1 MIPDTISYNVIFG
14 CSIIVGIILK
24 SNIKFTKHHSYIYL
38 EVEVVN
44 IIIPRTRAVNCR
56 IMWKNPFEK
65 HEGLG
70 KNHLKNLL
78 QKNRLI
84 EIDLM

>member
-1 MIPDTISYNVIFG
+1 
-14 CSIIVGIILK
+14 
-24 SNIKFTKHHSYIYL
+24 
-38 EVEVVN
+38 
-44 IIIPRTRAVNCR
+44 
-56 IMWKNPFEK
+56 MWKNPFEK